1 MELEKL
7 LSLPK
12 IHLHC
17 HLDGSVRPDTM
28 LQLMK
33 QDGYIEKDKKEE
45 FINQIAVL
53 DKTVSLEAYL
63 KKFEIPI
70 SLMQS
75 KENLKRIAY
84 ELIED
89 CNTENIK
96 YIEIR
101 FAPCFH
107 GKNGLSMEE
116 VIQAVLD
123 GANEGK
129 DKFDVEFNLIICL
142 LRHESYEINEQ
153 QLYAAKK
160 FLGNKVVAIDLA
172 GDEQKYPADQFVKLF
187 DKAKS
192 LGFHITIHA
201 GETGNFENIDKSIE
215 LLHAERIGHGTAAIQ
230 SEKTMSILLNKN
242 ITLEVCVTSN
252 YNTGIIDRIIDH
264 PIYKYIKKNLIVTV
278 NTDNNTVSNTTLTNE
293 YIKIINNFKL
303 SDLEVIHTIEN
314 AINFAFCDECIKNKL
329 RKKLLDIGIKKSY
342 GD

>member
-1 MELEKL
+1 MKLEKL

-17 HLDGSVRPDTM
+17 HLDGSVRPNTM
-28 LQLMK
+28 LELMK
-33 QDGYIEKDKKEE
+33 QDGYMGKDKKEE
-45 FINQIAVL
+45 FINKIAVL
-53 DKTVSLEAYL
+53 DKTVSLEEYL

-70 SLMQS
+70 SVMQS

-89 CNTENIK
+89 CNSENIK

-101 FAPCFH
+101 FAPWFH
-107 GKNGLSMEE
+107 CKNGLAMED
-116 VIQAVLD
+116 VIQAVID

-129 DKFDVEFNLIICL
+129 AKFDVEFNLIICL
-142 LRHESYEINEQ
+142 LRHESYEVNKE

-160 FLGNKVVAIDLA
+160 FLGSKVVAIDLA
-172 GDEQKYPADQFVKLF
+172 GDEQKYPADQFVELF

-215 LLHAERIGHGTAAIQ
+215 LLHAERIGHGTAAIK
-230 SEKTMSILLNKN
+230 SEKTMKILLDKN
-242 ITLEVCVTSN
+242 IPLEVCVTSN
-252 YNTGIIDRIIDH
+252 YNTGIVDRIIDH

-293 YIKIINNFKL
+293 YIKIISNFRL
-303 SDLEVIHTIEN
+303 TDSEVINTIEN
-314 AINFAFCDECIKNKL
+314 AISFAFCDEGTKDKL
-329 RKKLLDIGIKKSY
+329 RQKLLYIGNAK
-342 GD
+342 D

>member
-1 MELEKL
+1 
-7 LSLPK
+7 
-12 IHLHC
+12 
-17 HLDGSVRPDTM
+17 
-28 LQLMK
+28 MK
-33 QDGYIEKDKKEE
+33 QDGYTGKDKKED

-53 DKTVSLEAYL
+53 DKTASLEAYL
-63 KKFEIPI
+63 KKFDIPI

-107 GKNGLSMEE
+107 LKNGLEMEE

-129 DKFDVEFNLIICL
+129 AKYDVEFNLIICL

-172 GDEQKYPADQFVKLF
+172 GDEQKYPPDQFIKLF
-187 DKAKS
+187 DKAKN

-215 LLHAERIGHGTAAIQ
+215 LLHAERIGHGTAAIK
-230 SEKTMSILLNKN
+230 SEKTMDILFNKD
-242 ITLEVCVTSN
+242 IPLEVCVTSN
-252 YNTGIIDRIIDH
+252 YNTGIIDKIIDH
-264 PIYKYIKKNLIVTV
+264 PINKYIKRYLIVTV

-293 YIKIINNFKL
+293 YIKIINDFKL
-303 SDLEVIHTIEN
+303 TDLEVINTIEN
-314 AINFAFCDECIKNKL
+314 AINYAFCNEGIKNKL
-329 RKKLLDIGIKKSY
+329 RKKLLDIIN
-342 GD
+342 

>member
-1 MELEKL
+1 MKLEKL

-17 HLDGSVRPDTM
+17 HLDGSVRPETM
-28 LQLMK
+28 LELIK
-33 QDGYIEKDKKEE
+33 KDGYMEEDKKEE
-45 FINQIAVL
+45 FLNKIAVL
-53 DKTVSLEAYL
+53 DKTFSLEAYL
-63 KKFEIPI
+63 KKFDIPI
-70 SLMQS
+70 SIMQN

-89 CNTENIK
+89 CNTENIR

-107 GKNGLSMEE
+107 CKNGLTMED

-129 DKFDVEFNLIICL
+129 VKFDVEFNLIICL
-142 LRHESYEINEQ
+142 LRHESYEINDQ

-160 FLGNKVVAIDLA
+160 FLDNKVVAIDLA
-172 GDEQKYPADQFVKLF
+172 GDEQRYPADQFVKLF

-215 LLHAERIGHGTAAIQ
+215 LLHAERIGHGTAAIESQ
-230 SEKTMSILLNKN
+230 KTMDILLDKN
-242 ITLEVCVTSN
+242 IPLEVCVTSN
-252 YNTGIIDRIIDH
+252 YNTGIVDRIIDH

-278 NTDNNTVSNTTLTNE
+278 NTDNNTVSNTTLNNE
-293 YIKIINNFKL
+293 YIKIISNFRL
-303 SDLEVIHTIEN
+303 TDLEVINTIEN
-314 AINFAFCDECIKNKL
+314 AINFAFCEESIKDKL
-329 RKKLLDIGIKKSY
+329 RRKLLDMGSE
-342 GD
+342 GN

>member
-1 MELEKL
+1 MEFEKL

-17 HLDGSVRPDTM
+17 HLDGSVRPNTM

-33 QDGYIEKDKKEE
+33 QDGDIQKYNKED
-45 FINQIAVL
+45 FLKQVAVL

-89 CNTENIK
+89 CNGENIK

-107 GKNGLSMEE
+107 LKNGLSMEE

-129 DKFDVEFNLIICL
+129 AKFDVEFNLIICL

-187 DKAKS
+187 AKAKS

-201 GETGNFENIDKSIE
+201 GETGNFENIDKSID
-215 LLHAERIGHGTAAIQ
+215 LLHAERIGHGTAAIS
-230 SEKTMSILLNKN
+230 SEKTMNILLNKN
-242 ITLEVCVTSN
+242 IPLEVCVTSN
-252 YNTGIIDRIIDH
+252 YNTGIIDSIIDH
-264 PIYKYIKKNLIVTV
+264 PIYKYIKRNLIVTV

-293 YIKIINNFKL
+293 YVKIISNFKL
-303 SDLEVIHTIEN
+303 TDSEVIQTIEN
-314 AINFAFCDECIKNKL
+314 AINCAFCEESTKDKL
-329 RKKLLDIGIKKSY
+329 RKKLLDTGITKIL
-342 GD
+342 

>member
-33 QDGYIEKDKKEE
+33 QDGYMEKDKKEE

-63 KKFEIPI
+63 KKFDIPI
-70 SLMQS
+70 SLMQN

-84 ELIED
+84 ELVED
-89 CNTENIK
+89 CNKENIK

-107 GKNGLSMEE
+107 CKNGLSMEE
-116 VIQAVLD
+116 VIQAVFD

-129 DKFDVEFNLIICL
+129 SKFYVEFNLIICL

-230 SEKTMSILLNKN
+230 SEKTMNILLNKN
-242 ITLEVCVTSN
+242 IPLEVCVTSN

-293 YIKIINNFKL
+293 YIKIISNFKL
-303 SDLEVIHTIEN
+303 TDSEVIHTIEN
-314 AINFAFCDECIKNKL
+314 AINFAFCDKSIKDRLRKEL
-329 RKKLLDIGIKKSY
+329 LDIAIRKKL
-342 GD
+342 